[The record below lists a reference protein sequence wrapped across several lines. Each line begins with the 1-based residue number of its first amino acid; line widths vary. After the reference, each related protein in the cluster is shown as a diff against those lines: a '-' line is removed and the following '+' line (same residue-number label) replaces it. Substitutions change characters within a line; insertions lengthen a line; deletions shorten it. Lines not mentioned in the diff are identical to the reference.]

1 MKPAKIKR
9 RSVSLLNCKIHFRE
23 AGNGAPL
30 VLVHGFGHSSTSWLR
45 TFGVF
50 AGDHR
55 TIAPDLPDFNRSTGP
70 NGASS
75 PTYFAKVLTEFVESL
90 KLHGV
95 HLVGSSLGGLVGLI
109 AALERP
115 DLFGRLILAN
125 PAGFTKPP
133 RPPLDDAML
142 GFLTFWLSLPRT
154 KPLVRAAYETAF
166 YDRTRA
172 DDETVDE
179 LMARAQLPDPAAQHR
194 SRILHDLFRFS
205 RQLDAFHA
213 RLSALA
219 VPTLVVWGKNDLLL
233 PSKDAEIA
241 RRVLPGPRIELLDR
255 CGHLPQIE
263 HPEAFS
269 SLVLDFLNAA

>member
-1 MKPAKIKR
+1 MDSPKIRR

-30 VLVHGFGHSSTSWLR
+30 VLIHGFGHSSTAWLR

-50 AGDHR
+50 AGEHR

-75 PTYFAKVLTEFVESL
+75 PMYFAKVLTEFVERL
-90 KLHGV
+90 KLRRV
-95 HLVGSSLGGLVGLI
+95 HLVGSSLGGLVALI

-115 DLFGRLILAN
+115 NLFGKLILAN
-125 PAGFTKPP
+125 PAGFTRPP
-133 RPPLDDAML
+133 IPPLDEAVL
-142 GFLTFWLSLPRT
+142 AFLTFWLSLPRT
-154 KPLVRAAYETAF
+154 RPLARAAYERAF
-166 YDRTRA
+166 YDKTRA

-179 LMARAQLPDPAAQHR
+179 FMKRAQLPDPAAQHR

-205 RQLDAFHA
+205 RQLDAFHP
-213 RLSALA
+213 RLFALA
-219 VPTLVVWGKNDLLL
+219 VPTLVVWGKNDPLL

-241 RRVLPGPRIELLDR
+241 KRVLPGPRIELLDR